1 MAKATNHKV
10 RARHCLIYTAGLAPV
25 VVLGVEGVEQGAF
38 CLAILFASHFLIDT
52 YMPVYLW
59 AKYLRRPPTMADN
72 ESVAPLSEMAK
83 FKEFASTPIGILLVV
98 SMDQAYHV
106 LFLVPVAAVMLW
118 PELWVYTAFMT
129 TVAMAPLLA
138 SVVFGARKVKA

>member
-1 MAKATNHKV
+1 MVTHFASLGGLLFLLTLVHFIVDWGFQSHAEAMAKATNHKV

-72 ESVAPLSEMAK
+72 ESVAPLS
-83 FKEFASTPIGILLVV
+83 
-98 SMDQAYHV
+98 
-106 LFLVPVAAVMLW
+106 
-118 PELWVYTAFMT
+118 
-129 TVAMAPLLA
+129 
-138 SVVFGARKVKA
+138 